1 MNKEQLS
8 GRLQSVSE
16 WDSIMCFMTMTHSG
30 FPYEFGGGVTPALLC
45 FGEKLGNFFVIDLPS
60 GHEDV

>member
-8 GRLQSVSE
+8 GRLQSVYE

-45 FGEKLGNFFVIDLPS
+45 FGEKLGNFL
-60 GHEDV
+60 